1 MNDHYAREL
10 KNIRITL
17 IFLTIIV
24 AFVPGGSGNVT
35 IDPMNDGGYNVYPQA
50 SYSNMIDMGNRLF
63 GVLTGSTDLSGDETF
78 KIYYYDREK
87 DELIF
92 KKETMPSDLE

>member
-1 MNDHYAREL
+1 M
-10 KNIRITL
+10 
-17 IFLTIIV
+17 
-24 AFVPGGSGNVT
+24 
-35 IDPMNDGGYNVYPQA
+35 YPQA
-50 SYSNMIDMGNRLF
+50 SYSNMIDMGNGLF
-63 GVLTGSTDLSGDETF
+63 GVLTGSTDLSGDETI

>member
-1 MNDHYAREL
+1 
-10 KNIRITL
+10 
-17 IFLTIIV
+17 
-24 AFVPGGSGNVT
+24 
-35 IDPMNDGGYNVYPQA
+35 
-50 SYSNMIDMGNRLF
+50 MGNGLF

-92 KKETMPSDLE
+92 KKAKMLSDLE